1 MVETIVALATAPVK
15 SALAII
21 RVSGADAFEIT
32 AKIFDKNIQNLK
44 TKEIKYGKIHDN
56 GEVIDEVVALF
67 YVAPRSFT
75 GEHVVEIICHGSMLI
90 ANQIIQ
96 LYLKHG
102 ARLAVQGEFS
112 SRAYLNGKIDLI
124 QAEAINDM
132 INATSSEAKKLS
144 LLSLEGETSKIV
156 VPIKSK
162 IADLLSNIEVNIDY
176 PEYEDIGV
184 VTKQQVIDQITLI
197 NHDIDKLIAEGQQGK
212 IIKEGINVAIVG
224 RPNVGKSSLL
234 NAFLNEDKAIV
245 TDIAGTTRDIVEG
258 QVKIKG
264 ITLNLF
270 DTAGIRD
277 SSDVVEAIGI
287 DKAKRTIE
295 DADLVVVVLD
305 ASVKITS
312 EDQALIDATK
322 HKKRV
327 IVYNKADL
335 IKEKE
340 KGAIYISARSKD
352 IEGLENQILA
362 LLGIEEESYV
372 RPSLNNARQLGL
384 LSKTKL
390 LLEQAKEDALNDVPL
405 DLVSVTLQ
413 DAFFTLNDLLG
424 ENNDNDLSKEIF
436 SRFCVGK

>member
-1 MVETIVALATAPVK
+1 MVDTIVALATAPLK
-15 SALAII
+15 SALAVI
-21 RVSGADAFEIT
+21 RLSGTDALSIF
-32 AKIFDKNIQNLK
+32 AKVFDKDISK
-44 TKEIKYGKIHDN
+44 ISSKKIVYGHIYDEGEI
-56 GEVIDEVVALF
+56 IDEVVALLF
-67 YVAPRSFT
+67 VGPKSFT
-75 GEHVVEIICHGSMLI
+75 GENVVEIICHGSMLI

-96 LYLKHG
+96 LLLKHG

-132 INATSSEAKKLS
+132 INATSNEAKKLS

-156 VPIKSK
+156 IPIKVK

-184 VTKQQVIDQITLI
+184 VTKQQVIAELTAI
-197 NHDIDKLIAEGQQGK
+197 NEDISKLIAQGYQGK

-234 NAFLNEDKAIV
+234 NALLNEEKAIV

-258 QVKIKG
+258 QVKIRG

-270 DTAGIRD
+270 DTAGIRE
-277 SSDVVEAIGI
+277 SSDFVESIGI
-287 DKAKRTIE
+287 DKAKKSIKH
-295 DADLVVVVLD
+295 ADLIIVVLD
-305 ASVKITS
+305 ASQTLTS
-312 EDQALIDATK
+312 EDEQLIEMTK
-322 HKKRV
+322 DKKRIV
-327 IVYNKADL
+327 VYNKSDL
-335 IKEKE
+335 IKQRDKD
-340 KGAIYISARSKD
+340 AIYISALSKD
-352 IEGLENQILA
+352 VESLEKQVLA
-362 LLGIEEESYV
+362 LLGIEEESYL

-390 LLEQAKEDALNDVPL
+390 FLEQALVDAHNDIPL
-405 DLVSVTLQ
+405 DLVSVNLQ
-413 DAFFTLNDLLG
+413 SAFYTLNDLLG
-424 ENNDNDLSKEIF
+424 ENNDSDLSKEIF

>member
-1 MVETIVALATAPVK
+1 MVESIVALATAPVK

-21 RVSGADAFEIT
+21 RVSGADAFRIT
-32 AKIFDKNIQNLK
+32 SKIFSKNVSQLTSK
-44 TKEIKYGKIHDN
+44 QMLYGRIHDE
-56 GEVIDEVVALF
+56 GETIDEVVALF
-67 YVAPRSFT
+67 YVAPKSFT
-75 GEHVVEIICHGSMLI
+75 GENVVEIICHGSMLI

-102 ARLAVQGEFS
+102 ARLATQGEFS

-184 VTKQQVIDQITLI
+184 VTKQQVIDQISII
-197 NHDIDKLIAEGQQGK
+197 NGDIAKLIAEGQQGK

-270 DTAGIRD
+270 DTAGIRE

-287 DKAKRTIE
+287 DKAKKTIE
-295 DADLVVVVLD
+295 GADLVVVVLD
-305 ASVKITS
+305 ASQEVTA
-312 EDQALIDATK
+312 EDQALIDETR
-322 HKKRV
+322 HKKRIV
-327 IVYNKADL
+327 VYNKADL
-335 IKEKE
+335 IKEKDE
-340 KGAIYISARSKD
+340 DAIYISARSKD
-352 IEGLENQILA
+352 IVGLEKQILA
-362 LLGIEEESYV
+362 LLGIQEESYV

-384 LSKTKL
+384 LSKTMM
-390 LLEQAKEDALNDVPL
+390 LLEQAKEDALSDVPL

-413 DAFFTLNDLLG
+413 EAFFTLNDLLG
-424 ENNDNDLSKEIF
+424 ENNDTDLSKEIF

>member
-1 MVETIVALATAPVK
+1 MVETIVALATAPLK

-21 RVSGADAFEIT
+21 RVSGTDAFNIFG
-32 AKIFDKNIQNLK
+32 KIFSKKVEETK
-44 TKEIKYGKIHDN
+44 TKKIEYGFIHDN
-56 GEVIDEVVALF
+56 DEVIDEVVALLF
-67 YVAPRSFT
+67 VAPKSFT
-75 GEHVVEIICHGSMLI
+75 GENVVEIICHGSMLI
-90 ANQIIQ
+90 ANQIIE
-96 LYLKHG
+96 LFLKHG

-132 INATSSEAKKLS
+132 INATSIEAKKLS

-156 VPIKSK
+156 VPIKTK

-184 VTKQQVIDQITLI
+184 VTKHQVIEQLTII
-197 NHDIDKLIAEGQQGK
+197 NNDIARLIAQGLQGK

-234 NAFLNEDKAIV
+234 NALLNEDKAIV

-270 DTAGIRD
+270 DTAGIRE
-277 SSDVVEAIGI
+277 SSDVVESIGI
-287 DKAKRTIE
+287 NKAKKTIQ
-295 DADLVVVVLD
+295 DADLIVVVLD
-305 ASVKITS
+305 ASQKLTA
-312 EDQALIDATK
+312 EDKELIELTK
-322 HKKRV
+322 NKKRIV
-327 IVYNKADL
+327 VYNKSDL
-335 IKEKE
+335 VKERDQD
-340 KGAIYISARSKD
+340 AIYISALSKD
-352 IEGLENQILA
+352 VEGLERQILS
-362 LLGIEEESYV
+362 LLGIEEESYL

-390 LLEQAKEDALNDVPL
+390 LLEQAKDDALNDVPL

-413 DAFFTLNDLLG
+413 DAYFTLKDLLG
-424 ENNDNDLSKEIF
+424 ENNDADLSKEIF

>member
-32 AKIFDKNIQNLK
+32 AQIFDKNIQNLK

>member
-372 RPSLNNARQLGL
+372 RPSLNNVRQLGL

>member
-15 SALAII
+15 SALALI
-21 RVSGADAFEIT
+21 RISGADAFEIMGQ
-32 AKIFDKNIQNLK
+32 IFDKDISD
-44 TKEIKYGKIHDN
+44 TKEKRIVYGHIHDH
-56 GEVIDEVVALF
+56 GEKIDEVVALL
-67 YVAPRSFT
+67 YVGPKSFT
-75 GEHVVEIICHGSMLI
+75 GENVVEIISHGSMLI
-90 ANQIIQ
+90 ANQIIE
-96 LYLKHG
+96 LTLKHG

-162 IADLLSNIEVNIDY
+162 IADLMSNIEVNIDY
-176 PEYEDIGV
+176 PEYEDIGI
-184 VTKQQVIDQITLI
+184 VTKQEVIDQIEII
-197 NHDIDKLIAEGQQGK
+197 NHDISELIAQGLQGK

-234 NAFLNEDKAIV
+234 NAFLNEEKAIV

-258 QVKIKG
+258 QVKIRG

-270 DTAGIRD
+270 DTAGIRE
-277 SSDVVEAIGI
+277 SSDVVESIGI
-287 DKAKRTIE
+287 DKARKSIE
-295 DADLVVVVLD
+295 GADLVVVVLD
-305 ASVKITS
+305 ASQKLTE
-312 EDQALIDATK
+312 EDQALIQLTK
-322 HKKRV
+322 HKKRI

-335 IKEKE
+335 IKERDKD
-340 KGAIYISARSKD
+340 AIYISARSKD
-352 IEGLENQILA
+352 IKGLEQQILN

-390 LLEQAKEDALNDVPL
+390 LLEQAQEDAKLDVPL

-413 DAFFTLNDLLG
+413 DAFFTLSDLLG
-424 ENNDNDLSKEIF
+424 ENNDADLSKEIF

>member
-1 MVETIVALATAPVK
+1 MVETIVALATAPIK

>member
-32 AKIFDKNIQNLK
+32 AKIFDKDIQNLE
-44 TKEIKYGKIHDN
+44 TKEIKYGKIHDS

-162 IADLLSNIEVNIDY
+162 IVDLLSNIEVNIDY

-305 ASVKITS
+305 ASVKITL

-340 KGAIYISARSKD
+340 KDAIYISARSKD
-352 IEGLENQILA
+352 IAGLENQILT

-384 LSKTKL
+384 LSKTKM

-413 DAFFTLNDLLG
+413 DAFLTLNDLLG

>member
-1 MVETIVALATAPVK
+1 MVETIVALATAPIK
-15 SALAII
+15 SALAVV
-21 RVSGADAFEIT
+21 RVSGADAIDIFS
-32 AKIFDKNIQNLK
+32 KIFDKHVLGK
-44 TKEIKYGKIHDN
+44 TSKAIVYGHIHDE
-56 GEVIDEVVALF
+56 GEIIDEVVALVF
-67 YVAPRSFT
+67 MAPKSFT
-75 GEHVVEIICHGSMLI
+75 GENVVEIICHGSTLI
-90 ANQIIQ
+90 SNQIIE
-96 LYLKHG
+96 LFLKHG
-102 ARLAVQGEFS
+102 ARLATQGEFS

-156 VPIKSK
+156 LPIKTK

-184 VTKQQVIDQITLI
+184 VTKKQVIEQLTIINQDIGRLIDQGI
-197 NHDIDKLIAEGQQGK
+197 QGK

-234 NAFLNEDKAIV
+234 NALLNEEKAIV

-258 QVKIKG
+258 QVKVRG

-270 DTAGIRD
+270 DTAGIRE
-277 SSDVVEAIGI
+277 SSDVVESIGI
-287 DKAKRTIE
+287 DKARKSIE
-295 DADLVVVVLD
+295 GADMVVVVLD
-305 ASVKITS
+305 ASQKMTN
-312 EDQALIDATK
+312 EDQQLIEATK
-322 HKKRV
+322 HKKRIV
-327 IVYNKADL
+327 VYNKADL

-340 KGAIYISARSKD
+340 QDAIYISARSKD
-352 IEGLENQILA
+352 IEGLERQILE

-384 LSKTKL
+384 LAKTKVL
-390 LLEQAKEDALNDVPL
+390 LDQAKSDAENDIPL

-424 ENNDNDLSKEIF
+424 ENNDADLSKEIF